1 MYFKN
6 VDFPDEGSAK
16 VAIAATE
23 TETRTNAGLPG
34 EADSFCLPHTP
45 AELQYAIEHFVV
57 RVSDEDLAFHCVP
70 GETQERHTLVI
81 RPEVHKVGKT
91 AGLLERK

>member
-1 MYFKN
+1 
-6 VDFPDEGSAK
+6 V
-16 VAIAATE
+16 VIAAIE

-34 EADSFCLPHTP
+34 EDDSFRLPHTP

-70 GETQERHTLVI
+70 GETQERHALVI
-81 RPEVHKVGKT
+81 RPKVHEVGKT
-91 AGLLERK
+91 PGLLEREWTQLLIE